1 MRYGDRYVDTRETE
15 QGKKRSHYYIGSN
28 LKRFITLP
36 LILKVSIKH
45 LRYKTINFAI
55 LFYPIHKGDYKWSE

>member
-45 LRYKTINFAI
+45 LR
-55 LFYPIHKGDYKWSE
+55 LKGQSHEIKVSFFWA